1 MKNIEKTES
10 GKNMR
15 DKTISDE
22 TLRERAINEKVGS
35 GKPMNSKA
43 INSKATN
50 AKEHGKKDADGGSGR
65 FDFVGKV
72 GLFGGISLVLVI
84 ISMIYLAVHGISYGI
99 DFRGG
104 TEIQVKFSTPVTIDE
119 LRGPIEALKLGE
131 IGVQAFG
138 DQNEYLIRFQGHEG
152 KTDKET
158 NDLLNQSIA
167 SIKSTL
173 TTTFAKNTPDIRR
186 VDTVGPQVGAE
197 LKRNGFLAVFYC
209 LLVILIYVGLRFD
222 YKYSPGA
229 VICLFHDAVIT
240 LAIFVFVGKE
250 VNVPILAAILTLIG
264 FSLNDTIVVFDR
276 IRETEHVHRGK
287 DIHYIINKAINDML
301 SRTLITSGT
310 VFISALCLYLFAGG
324 TVGDIAFAICVGIV
338 FGTYSSI
345 YVAAP
350 MILIMEKLKSTRAT
364 A

>member
-1 MKNIEKTES
+1 MSTKDAN
-10 GKNMR
+10 GK
-15 DKTISDE
+15 IAE
-22 TLRERAINEKVGS
+22 
-35 GKPMNSKA
+35 
-43 INSKATN
+43 
-50 AKEHGKKDADGGSGR
+50 AKEHAGPHGGKHSGKHNEKHSGKDSAENPGR
-65 FDFVGKV
+65 IDFVGKV
-72 GLFGGISLVLVI
+72 NFFGGISLVMVIVSLV
-84 ISMIYLAVHGISYGI
+84 YLAIHGISYGI

-104 TEIQVKFSTPVTIDE
+104 TEIQVKFATPVTIDE

-138 DQNEYLIRFQGHEG
+138 DQNEYLIRFQGNKG
-152 KTDKET
+152 ATDKET
-158 NDLLNQSIA
+158 NDLLNQSI
-167 SIKSTL
+167 SRIKEII
-173 TTTFAKNTPDIRR
+173 TTTFASHTPDIRR

-229 VICLFHDAVIT
+229 VVCLFHDAVIT

-250 VNVPILAAILTLIG
+250 VNIPILAAILTLIG

-276 IRETEHVHRGK
+276 IRETEHANRGK
-287 DIHYIINKAINDML
+287 GIRFIINKAINDML
-301 SRTLITSGT
+301 TRTLITSGT
-310 VFISALCLYLFAGG
+310 VFVSALCLYLFAGG
-324 TVGDIAFAICVGIV
+324 TVGDIAFAICVGSV

-350 MILIMEKLKSTRAT
+350 LILFVEKLRSVQAT